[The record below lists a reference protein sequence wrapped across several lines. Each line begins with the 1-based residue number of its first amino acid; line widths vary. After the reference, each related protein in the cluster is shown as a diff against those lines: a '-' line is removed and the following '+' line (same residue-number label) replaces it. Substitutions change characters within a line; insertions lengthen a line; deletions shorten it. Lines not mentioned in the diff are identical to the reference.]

1 MIARLILNGRPVQKW
16 YAYHSIIGGRIF
28 AMFNG
33 MARIEML
40 LEAVIYLLVGIVLY
54 IARERLRIPKRVFLI
69 PPAIWLL
76 GEVWSVLY
84 WNRILPWFGPLRW
97 SGFFVYAFFIACG
110 TLLAYLAERIKQN
123 RRK

>member
-1 MIARLILNGRPVQKW
+1 MIARLILNGWPVW
-16 YAYHSIIGGRIF
+16 YHSIMGARLF

-33 MARIEML
+33 MARLEML
-40 LEAVIYLLVGIVLY
+40 LEAVIFLLAGIVLW
-54 IARERLRIPKRVFLI
+54 ICRNRLRIPKRVFLI

-84 WNRILPWFGPLRW
+84 WKRILPWLGPLRW
-97 SGFFVYAFFIACG
+97 PGFFVYAFFIACG